1 MASWG
6 ALSGLGAGLQQ
17 FGNEWSDRAKAKLAE
32 DLQRQREERA
42 EERQLAREQRQEAA
56 RLRQV
61 DPRTSQVEVD
71 PVTGQLKRVLRNS
84 EFQTLGTADVGEME
98 AESIR
103 TQQEAE
109 RAQAR
114 ARSLDVQLKELDV
127 GRRPV
132 KWEQEDAMHR
142 ARLQSEG
149 ALQAQRYASAE
160 ASRRRG
166 LEGSMTSSGNRDS
179 ATDAQTLIG
188 AYSDLVK
195 EYTTAPRDGQAKLTR
210 DQVEE
215 LAHSVVRRSAERGDT
230 PAQVA
235 ARFREALRIM
245 AERNKNNTAR
255 PPRPTGSGVAPRT
268 P

>member
-42 EERQLAREQRQEAA
+42 EERQRAAEDRREAA

-61 DPRTSQVEVD
+61 DPRASSVEVD
-71 PVTGQLKRVLRNS
+71 PVTGQMYRQLRNS
-84 EFQTLGTADVGEME
+84 EWSNLDRVDVSQSEQ
-98 AESIR
+98 ESIR
-103 TQQEAE
+103 RQQERDEAE
-109 RAQAR
+109 LRAK
-114 ARSLDVQLKELDV
+114 SLDAQLKELDL
-127 GRRPV
+127 GRRPQ
-132 KWEQEDAMHR
+132 KWAQEDAMHR
-142 ARLQSEG
+142 ARLGSES
-149 ALQAQRYASAE
+149 ALQAQRYASA
-160 ASRRRG
+160 ARSNRSG
-166 LEGSMTSSGNRDS
+166 LEGVVTGGNRDS

-188 AYSDLVK
+188 AYPDLVK
-195 EYTTAPRDGQAKLTR
+195 EYTTTPSDGQAKLSR

-215 LAHSVVRRSAERGDT
+215 LAHSVVRRSAERQET

-255 PPRPTGSGVAPRT
+255 PPRPTGGGIAPRT

>member
-17 FGNEWSDRAKAKLAE
+17 FGNEWSARAKQKLAD
-32 DLQRQREERA
+32 DLQKQREERA
-42 EERQLAREQRQEAA
+42 AERELAREQRQEAA

-61 DPRTSQVEVD
+61 DPRNTMIDVDPTTGRMFRQLYNSEYQPLNRVEVGA
-71 PVTGQLKRVLRNS
+71 TEQ
-84 EFQTLGTADVGEME
+84 
-98 AESIR
+98 ESIR
-103 TQQEAE
+103 RQQAAEEA
-109 RAQAR
+109 ALNK
-114 ARSLDVQLKELDV
+114 RSLDAQLAQLKVE
-127 GRRPV
+127 RMP
-132 KWEQEDAMHR
+132 QEWAQDDAMHR
-142 ARLQSEG
+142 ARLGSES
-149 ALQAQRYASAE
+149 ALQAQRYASA
-160 ASRRRG
+160 ARSNRSG
-166 LEGSMTSSGNRDS
+166 LEGVVTGGNRDS

-188 AYSDLVK
+188 AYPDLVK
-195 EYTTAPRDGQAKLTR
+195 EYTTAPRDGQAKLSR

-215 LAHSVVRRSAERGDT
+215 LAHSVVRRSAERQET

-255 PPRPTGSGVAPRT
+255 PPRPKGSGVAPRT